1 MADVDNTFTSSKLIN
16 ISQCHSS
23 YGKNNQ
29 LAKPKLDRWKDLN
42 NAIID
47 WMNND
52 AIEETSVRIAEQNNF
67 QFYDKIQK
75 AILSDLFTRF
85 RTIYPKRDVEF
96 NHDFPI
102 KERTWKCHTRQQ
114 LNHEII
120 KNIFNLIIM
129 LPFL

>member
-1 MADVDNTFTSSKLIN
+1 MADVDNTFTSNKLNN

-52 AIEETSVRIAEQNNF
+52 AIEETSIKIAEQK
-67 QFYDKIQK
+67 QYY
-75 AILSDLFTRF
+75 L
-85 RTIYPKRDVEF
+85 IYF
-96 NHDFPI
+96 HDFEQYI
-102 KERTWKCHTRQQ
+102 LKEI
-114 LNHEII
+114 L
-120 KNIFNLIIM
+120 NLIM
-129 LPFL
+129 TFLLKK